1 MKAIV
6 SKSDLRD
13 ALSRV
18 IPAVAIKPSTPVLA
32 GIYLQAENDDLTIR
46 ATNFELDITA
56 DIPANVEAEGKTVV
70 TGKHFVQITN
80 KLGGEIVT
88 LATTDDNQLTIR
100 SEAASFDI
108 LTMDADDFP
117 APTKLDEGGADFRIS
132 RDTLKNLIRRTAFA
146 CAAKDSFRPIFMGVN
161 FIVSD
166 TEIKAVA
173 TNTTRIAI
181 AKGTTFDPD
190 KVNVIIRAA
199 DLRALQSAFSSDS
212 IITCEF
218 DKKYAA
224 FVFEDTRFITR
235 LIDGAFPPADKIIP
249 PTFKTTAEVDKAELL
264 AAVNRIQIIA
274 AEADY
279 RQVMFKFTD
288 DGLELSSNSNST
300 GKAIEHLDANVSGD
314 DIEIA
319 FNYQYLV
326 DALKT
331 FDSKTIRIGMNEEL
345 TPAVFTG
352 EDDEG
357 FVYVATPLR
366 IC

>member
-6 SKSDLRD
+6 SKPDLRD

-18 IPAVAIKPSTPVLA
+18 ISAVAIKPSTPVLA
-32 GIYLQAENDDLTIR
+32 GIYLQAEGNELTLR

-56 DIPANVEAEGKTVV
+56 KISANVEAEGKTVAA
-70 TGKHFVQITN
+70 GKTFGAIVN
-80 KLGGEIVT
+80 KLGGDIVT

-108 LTMDADDFP
+108 LTMYADDFP

-146 CAAKDSFRPIFMGVN
+146 CASKDDGRAIFFGVN
-161 FIVSD
+161 FVVSD
-166 TEIKAVA
+166 NEIKAVA

-181 AKGTTFDPD
+181 AKGSTFDPD
-190 KVNVIIRAA
+190 KVNVIIRAT

-224 FVFEDTRFITR
+224 FEFDGIRFVTR
-235 LIDGAFPPADKIIP
+235 LIDGSFPSADKLIP
-249 PTFKTTAEVDKAELL
+249 PNFKTTAEVDKAELL

-288 DGLELSSNSNST
+288 DGLELSSNSHSV
-300 GKAIEHLDANVSGD
+300 GRAIEHIDANVSGD
-314 DIEIA
+314 EIEIA

-331 FDSKTIRIGMNEEL
+331 FDSKVITLSLNEEL
-345 TPAVFTG
+345 SPVMITGADDDGFTYI
-352 EDDEG
+352 
-357 FVYVATPLR
+357 VTPLR
-366 IC
+366 VK